1 MCEDNTALYLL
12 LTSVKHLVYTESYL
26 LFYCFV
32 TVSLKN
38 YHSVYQLLPLLLWIS
53 LYCGQNFATSLLVL
67 SCKSQVIMLNII
79 ELWYST
85 GTIPFGKDWP
95 HTSLFVF
102 LTDSPLC
109 YSYMDSFKTSGERS
123 CQKHFRIETFYII
136 QWAVSMGADK
146 KLIHFQFQTK

>member
-1 MCEDNTALYLL
+1 MREDNTALYLL

-38 YHSVYQLLPLLLWIS
+38 YHSVYQLVS
-53 LYCGQNFATSLLVL
+53 TA
-67 SCKSQVIMLNII
+67 LNIFV
-79 ELWYST
+79 LWSKLCHLTACPWLQITSDYAEHHRTVVLHWYHPIWQGLATYST
-85 GTIPFGKDWP
+85 SFC
-95 HTSLFVF
+95 F